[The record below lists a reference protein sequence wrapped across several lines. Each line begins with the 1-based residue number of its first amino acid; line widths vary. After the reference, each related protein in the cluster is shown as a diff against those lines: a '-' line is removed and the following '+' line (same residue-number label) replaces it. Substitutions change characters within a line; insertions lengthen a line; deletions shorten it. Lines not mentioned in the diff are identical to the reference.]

1 MSETIT
7 PASEL
12 AMSETAPAPLRSD
25 LLLGL
30 PGIAHGLTYRVP
42 RMGLAEGNVG
52 FGAPRDKAD
61 AWAMRQL
68 WCRSIGVDPERIVT
82 MGQVHGNA
90 VIRVMADD
98 AGRGAT
104 PRSTHMGYADAL
116 ITDAP
121 DVVLTTLHADC
132 LSILIVDPE
141 RPAVAAVHAGWRGTV
156 ADVAGAAIQAMRS
169 AYGTDPA
176 TIRAFLGPAIGVCCN
191 EVGDEV
197 IAAWREQASDLGPL
211 ADLAV
216 QRPGPKAHF
225 DVPRANTLLL
235 QRSGVLPE
243 HIEVSSIC
251 TKDSLDSWFSHRG
264 HGPGAGREGAMIAIR
279 RVRSG

>member
-1 MSETIT
+1 MT
-7 PASEL
+7 PATKPVTSEL
-12 AMSETAPAPLRSD
+12 APAPLQSG

-42 RMGLAEGNVG
+42 GMGLAEGNVG

-68 WCRSIGVDPERIVT
+68 WSRAIGVDPERIVT
-82 MGQVHGNA
+82 MGQVHGKA
-90 VIRVMADD
+90 VVQVAGND

-104 PRSTHMGYADAL
+104 PDSTNMGYADAL

-132 LSILIVDPE
+132 LSILMVDPD

-156 ADVAGAAIQAMRS
+156 VDVAGATIRAMRA

-197 IAAWREQASDLGPL
+197 IAAWREQAADLGPL
-211 ADLAV
+211 ADLAI
-216 QRPGPKAHF
+216 QRPGPKDHF
-225 DVPRANTLLL
+225 DVPRANALLL
-235 QRSGVLPE
+235 QRAGVLPE
-243 HIEVSSIC
+243 HIEISPIC
-251 TKDSLDSWFSHRG
+251 TKDSRDSWFSHRG
-264 HGPGAGREGAMIAIR
+264 HGAGAGREGAMIAIL
-279 RVRSG
+279 GDPAG

>member
-1 MSETIT
+1 MSETMT
-7 PASEL
+7 PAS
-12 AMSETAPAPLRSD
+12 APGTTRPAPAPLRSG
-25 LLLGL
+25 LLLGFDR
-30 PGIAHGLTYRVP
+30 IAHGLTYRVP
-42 RMGLAEGNVG
+42 GMGVAEGNVG
-52 FGAPRDKAD
+52 FGSPRDKAD

-68 WCRSIGVDPERIVT
+68 WCRAIGVDPERIVT
-82 MGQVHGNA
+82 MGQVHGND
-90 VIRVMADD
+90 VIQVTADD

-104 PRSTHMGYADAL
+104 PESTNMGYADAL

-132 LSILIVDPE
+132 LSILLVDPE

-156 ADVAGAAIQAMRS
+156 ADVAGAAIRAMRD

-197 IAAWREQASDLGPL
+197 IQAWREQAADLGPL

-216 QRPGPKAHF
+216 QRPGPKDHF

-235 QRSGVLPE
+235 QRAGVLPE

-251 TKDSLDSWFSHRG
+251 TRDSRDSWFSHRG

-279 RVRSG
+279 ADRAG